1 MSEFERYWKNHWKYL
16 DIVIKDDIKNE
27 PKYKEFA
34 KIIWKQAQYSYSDGE
49 FDN

>member
-1 MSEFERYWKNHWKYL
+1 MNDFERYWKNHWKYL

-27 PKYKEFA
+27 AKYKEFA
-34 KIIWKQAQYSYSDGE
+34 EIIWMQAQYSYSDCE